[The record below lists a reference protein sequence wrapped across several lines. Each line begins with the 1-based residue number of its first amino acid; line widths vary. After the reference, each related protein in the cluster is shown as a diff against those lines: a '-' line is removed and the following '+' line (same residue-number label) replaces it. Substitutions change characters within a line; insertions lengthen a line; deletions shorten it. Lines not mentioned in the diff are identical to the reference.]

1 MQLYNKLS
9 AQERAAMLEEAG
21 TERLTLSFYQYAHIG
36 NPQLFRDHLFLAWD
50 KLEVLG
56 RIYVAKEGIN
66 AQLSVPGPRF
76 EAFKAHLDSID
87 FLEGIRLN
95 IAVEQDLKSF
105 LKLTIKVRD
114 KIVADGLEDDAFDVT
129 QKGKHVNAEE
139 FNQLLAD
146 PNTVCVDMR
155 NHYESE
161 IGHFKGAVTPDVDTF
176 RESLPIIEEDLS
188 EHKKDKKLLMYCTGG
203 IRCEKASAYFKHKGF
218 ENVYQ
223 LEGGIIE
230 YTRQVKDKSL
240 ENKFIGKN
248 FVFDERRGERITED
262 IIAQCHQCGA
272 ACDTHVNCA
281 NEACH
286 LLFIQCEACGEKMQS
301 CCSDPCKEIIQL
313 PIEEQRALRKGT
325 HNSNKIFKK
334 GRSEVLKFKSH

>member
-114 KIVADGLEDDAFDVT
+114 KIVADGLEDDSFDVT

-230 YTRQVKDKSL
+230 YTRQVKDKAL

-248 FVFDERRGERITED
+248 FVFDERRGERITEE

-313 PIEEQRALRKGT
+313 PIEEQRSLRKGT

-334 GRSEVLKFKSH
+334 GRSEVLKFKAH